1 MPNWCENS
9 LTISGPLEILKELEE
24 AQLSLQKLFPC
35 PKELLET
42 SAPAVYNDKEKA
54 EINKEKY
61 GYPDWY
67 SWQVANWG
75 TKWDLSIHS
84 IDVDE
89 GVDGKGYLCAGFDT
103 AWSPPVEAMRK
114 IFEKYKG
121 RGLKI
126 EMEYFEPGCSF
137 IGKVT
142 ANDEDDFFDEY
153 YDYQGSEDL
162 ESCIKELGG
171 HDLAEYELEYLR
183 EREEEER
190 QEKEAEEKAAAE
202 AQAKAEDKVKP
213 EPAKPKAAAKKTVK
227 SAPKKTAKKPAVKK
241 TTVKKATA
249 KSVKSPAT
257 KKAVKK

>member
-24 AQLSLQKLFPC
+24 VQLSFQKLFPC
-35 PKELLET
+35 PQELLET

-75 TKWDLSIHS
+75 TKWDISIQS
-84 IDVDE
+84 IDLDE
-89 GVDGKGYLCAGFDT
+89 GVDGKGYLTVGFDT

-121 RGLKI
+121 KGLKI

-137 IGKVT
+137 IGKVR
-142 ANDEDDFFDEY
+142 ANDEDDFFDEC
-153 YDYQGSEDL
+153 YDYSGADDL
-162 ESCIKELGG
+162 ETCIKELGG

-183 EREEEER
+183 EREEEEH
-190 QEKEAEEKAAAE
+190 QEKEVEEKAASE
-202 AQAKAEDKVKP
+202 AKAK
-213 EPAKPKAAAKKTVK
+213 AKDNYK
-227 SAPKKTAKKPAVKK
+227 SGE
-241 TTVKKATA
+241 
-249 KSVKSPAT
+249 SDEH
-257 KKAVKK
+257 

>member
-24 AQLSLQKLFPC
+24 AQLSLEKLFPC

-42 SAPAVYNDKEKA
+42 KSPAIYNDKEKG
-54 EINKEKY
+54 ELNTEKY

-75 TKWDLSIHS
+75 TKWDLSLHS
-84 IDVDE
+84 LDLDE

-103 AWSPPVEAMRK
+103 AWSPPVEAMKK

-126 EMEYFEPGCSF
+126 ELEYFEPGCSF

-142 ANDEDDFFDEY
+142 ANDEDDFDDEY
-153 YDYQGSEDL
+153 YDYSGSEDL
-162 ESCIKELGG
+162 QSCIEELGG
-171 HDLAEYELEYLR
+171 HDLAEYELEYLK

-190 QEKEAEEKAAAE
+190 QDKEAEEKAAAE
-202 AQAKAEDKVKP
+202 AKPKAED
-213 EPAKPKAAAKKTVK
+213 KPKAAAKKTVK
-227 SAPKKTAKKPAVKK
+227 STAKKTVKKAAVKK
-241 TTVKKATA
+241 TAVKKATA
-249 KSVKSPAT
+249 KSVKSPAS
-257 KKAVKK
+257 KKTVKK